1 MLGIINLSRE
11 VIMICKYC
19 GCKASKVVDSR
30 MSDDYK
36 SIRRRRECVNCGR
49 RFTTYETV
57 EEMPIY
63 VIKKGGGRQE
73 YDVSKIRAGIIKAC
87 EKRPVPI
94 VKIDSAIQDIE
105 NKIRSGSGNEIS
117 SEKIGEMVLLA
128 LKDLDDVAYI
138 RYASVY
144 KEFKNVDTFMKE
156 IGDMLKNKKND

>member
-1 MLGIINLSRE
+1 
-11 VIMICKYC
+11 MICKYC

-36 SIRRRRECVNCGR
+36 SIRRRRECVDCGR

-57 EEMPIY
+57 EETPIY

-105 NKIRSGSGNEIS
+105 NKIRSGSGNEIP

-144 KEFKNVDTFMKE
+144 KEFKNIDTFMKE
-156 IGDMLKNKKND
+156 ISDMLKNKKND